1 MRNGLCRRRHNYGY
15 PRVKIS
21 AVPFWDGQRFFCQH
35 APPRARRHLAIIV
48 TACRNL
54 PAGGFTARL
63 PAHESGAIPS
73 KINKIVSSVNRL
85 ATLSPRMDQVVAA
98 IARRLGS
105 THQM

>member
-1 MRNGLCRRRHNYGY
+1 
-15 PRVKIS
+15 
-21 AVPFWDGQRFFCQH
+21 
-35 APPRARRHLAIIV
+35 
-48 TACRNL
+48 L

-85 ATLSPRMDQVVAA
+85 ATLSPGMDQVVAA